1 MRILQELSY
10 SIVFSNLLTQDPLPY
25 LTPLFKLGSLLV
37 LGSLDPA
44 VEGVVCR
51 ERSMAVKWVT
61 PLGERTQWEV
71 LKGDCVI
78 PSSHILLGDLGSST

>member
-10 SIVFSNLLTQDPLPY
+10 SIISSNLLTHGSLSY
-25 LTPLFKLGSLLV
+25 SAPLFKLGSLFV

-44 VEGVVCR
+44 VEGMVYREHGCQVVP
-51 ERSMAVKWVT
+51 

-71 LKGDCVI
+71 FEGDCVI
-78 PSSHILLGDLGSST
+78 PSSDILLGDLRSST